1 MSKMKIYEL
10 AKELNKSS
18 KELME
23 FLAEKNIEAKSHMS
37 SLEDET
43 VDMVK
48 NALKK
53 PEKEETPKKKNIVHV
68 FRPQNSRDG
77 GKVGRGHREA
87 ARQRRQVS
95 VRREAARQRRQVS
108 VRREAVRQHRQKN
121 VRRGTARQRRQES
134 VRRGTARQHRQ
145 ENVRRETAR
154 QRRQVS
160 VRRGTARQRR

>member
-53 PEKEETPKKKNIVHV
+53 PEKEETPKKKKYCACIPSAE
-68 FRPQNSRDG
+68 FKRWRKS
-77 GKVGRGHREA
+77 GKPSW
-87 ARQRRQVS
+87 QQS
-95 VRREAARQRRQVS
+95 S
-108 VRREAVRQHRQKN
+108 
-121 VRRGTARQRRQES
+121 GTASR
-134 VRRGTARQHRQ
+134 TAGGEATGKPPGSAGGR
-145 ENVRRETAR
+145 TSAGKPPG
-154 QRRQVS
+154 S
-160 VRRGTARQRR
+160 AGK

>member
-77 GKVGRGHREA
+77 GKVGSRPGSRVQGQRPGQQGARPQGSRPA
-87 ARQRRQVS
+87 ARAGERPQGSQPGS
-95 VRREAARQRRQVS
+95 AG
-108 VRREAVRQHRQKN
+108 K
-121 VRRGTARQRRQES
+121 
-134 VRRGTARQHRQ
+134 
-145 ENVRRETAR
+145 
-154 QRRQVS
+154 
-160 VRRGTARQRR
+160 